1 MQKDPTGTQEMTGIK
16 KANWVQEGEVLDTI
30 EIQEV

>member
-1 MQKDPTGTQEMTGIK
+1 MQKDPTETQEMTGIK
-16 KANWVQEGEVLDTI
+16 KVNWVQEGMVLDTI

>member
-1 MQKDPTGTQEMTGIK
+1 MQKDPIGTQEMIGIK
-16 KANWVQEGEVLDTI
+16 KVNWVQEGGALDTI

>member
-16 KANWVQEGEVLDTI
+16 KVNWIQKEVVLDTI